1 MTEQPDHIFEF
12 NFDQVLCK
20 QGLIY

>member
-1 MTEQPDHIFEF
+1 MTEQPDHIFEL